1 MSGLLNKK
9 TISLQKQ
16 INDINTE
23 IGELATGVTADDV
36 IIHSVGTVNPLAVGA
51 TVTELGD
58 GAVHK
63 TIITLDEVAMPVVDG
78 TSPTTDGAWGTLKL
92 YTFPAGHI
100 QILGGHQVFPIGG
113 LVASSAGSGLTSTA
127 DFEIGV
133 GTAAAAN
140 ASSFDLNNG
149 TEENIVPHATVA
161 LTASKT
167 TAILSGVQGT
177 VAVYDGHTT
186 ATTANLNMR
195 TSADGD
201 SGTAAST
208 LTCSGTV
215 TIVWTNLG
223 DN

>member
-23 IGELATGVTADDV
+23 IGELATGVTADAV
-36 IIHSVGTVNPLAVGA
+36 AIHSVGTVNPLAVGA

-63 TIITLDEVAMPVVDG
+63 TIITLDDVAIPVVDG
-78 TSPTTDGAWGTLKL
+78 TTPATDGAWGKMLL
-92 YTFPAGHI
+92 YTFPVGHI
-100 QILGGHQVFPIGG
+100 KILGGHQVFPVGG
-113 LVASSAGSGLTSTA
+113 LVASSAGSGLTATA

-133 GTAAAAN
+133 GSVGASNLN
-140 ASSFDLNNG
+140 AFDLNNG
-149 TEENIVPHATVA
+149 TEEDIVPHSTVA
-161 LTASKT
+161 LTASANT
-167 TAILSGVQGT
+167 DIESAAQGT
-177 VAVYDGHTT
+177 DAVYDGSTT
-186 ATTANLNMR
+186 ATKAYLNMR

>member
-23 IGELATGVTADDV
+23 IGELATGQTATAV
-36 IIHSVGTVNPLAVGA
+36 AIHSVGVVNPLAGL

-78 TSPTTDGAWGTLKL
+78 TTPANDGAWGTLKL

-113 LVASSAGSGLTSTA
+113 LVASSAGSGLTPTA
-127 DFEIGV
+127 NFEIGV

-140 ASSFDLNNG
+140 ASSFGLNDG
-149 TEENIVPHATVA
+149 TEENIVAHATVA

-177 VAVYDGHTT
+177 AAVYDGSST
-186 ATTANLNMR
+186 AALAYLNMR

-201 SGTAAST
+201 SGTADST

>member
-16 INDINTE
+16 INDINAE
-23 IGELATGVTADDV
+23 VGELATGQTATAV
-36 IIHSVGTVNPLAVGA
+36 AIHSVGVVNPLAVGA

-78 TSPTTDGAWGTLKL
+78 TTPATDGAWGKMLL
-92 YTFPAGHI
+92 YTFPVGHI
-100 QILGGHQVFPIGG
+100 KVLGGHQVFPVGG
-113 LVASSAGSGLTSTA
+113 LVASSAGSGLTSTS

-133 GTAAAAN
+133 GTVAASN
-140 ASSFDLNNG
+140 QSSFDLNNG

-167 TAILSGVQGT
+167 TAVLS
-177 VAVYDGHTT
+177 AVGSTDATYDGSTT
-186 ATTANLNMR
+186 AVIANLNMR
-195 TSADGD
+195 TAADTD

-208 LTCSGTV
+208 LTCSGTI

>member
-140 ASSFDLNNG
+140 ASAFDLNNG
-149 TEENIVPHATVA
+149 TEENIVPHSTVA
-161 LTASKT
+161 LTTSANADIES
-167 TAILSGVQGT
+167 AAQGT
-177 VAVYDGHTT
+177 AAVYDGSST
-186 ATTANLNMR
+186 ATLAYLNMR